1 MKVDITKEDPQAGY
15 EAEERW
21 HQIVV
26 SVHKRDKNLKNALRV
41 LADQEGRSLSNQI
54 CTILANHMRQMGRY

>member
-15 EAEERW
+15 KAEERW

>member
-1 MKVDITKEDPQAGY
+1 MDISKEDPQARY

-26 SVHKRDKNLKNALRV
+26 SVHKRDKVLKNALRI
-41 LADQEGRSLSNQI
+41 LAEEEGRSLSNQI
-54 CTILANHMRQMGRY
+54 CTILANHMRHLGRY